1 MAPLRL
7 RASRIAVQW
16 PGDAVQA
23 TGSLGVC
30 YLKEGGGVFPVIGG
44 MISNA
49 VLLNDS
55 PSLERNKQDGTIHC
69 DLRVVDECLF
79 RLAEC

>member
-1 MAPLRL
+1 
-7 RASRIAVQW
+7 
-16 PGDAVQA
+16 
-23 TGSLGVC
+23 
-30 YLKEGGGVFPVIGG
+30 LKEDGGVFLVIGG
-44 MISNA
+44 MTSNA

-79 RLAEC
+79 RMAEC